1 MSEKRSSFTGSIG
14 FVLAAA
20 GSAVGLGNLWRF
32 PYLAA
37 QYGGGIFILV
47 YLILAVTF
55 GFSLLILELAIGRKT
70 KTSALKAYTT
80 FSKKFS
86 WLGWLAAIVPV
97 IIMPYYMVIAGW
109 VLKYMTVFFTGQG
122 SAAAADG
129 YFGGF
134 ISQTG
139 EPIVFFAI
147 MLLLTAVIVAF
158 GVQNGVER
166 VSKVMMPV
174 LLVITVG
181 ISIYVAFLP
190 GAGDGIKYYLLPDFS
205 KFSIKTVCAA
215 MGQLF
220 YSMSIAMGIM
230 ISYGS
235 YVTDEINL
243 NKSVNQ
249 IEIFDTV
256 VALLAGLMIVPAVY
270 VFSGEEGLATG
281 GAGLMFMTLPKV
293 FDMMPMGNLIGAV
306 FFVLVLLAA
315 LTSTI
320 SLMEAVVSIIMDKT
334 SLSRKKTVVIVTA
347 ATFLLGIPSSL
358 GNGTWSNITILGMDF
373 LTFFDYISNSVMMPI
388 VAIGSCILIGWVTG
402 TKVLEDEITKN
413 GDKFGRVKI
422 FRVMIRYIAPVFLV
436 VILVFYSL
444 AQFGLISF

>member
-1 MSEKRSSFTGSIG
+1 MNEKRSSFTGSLG
-14 FVLAAA
+14 FILAAA

-70 KTSALKAYTT
+70 RTSAIGAY
-80 FSKKFS
+80 KKLHNKFG
-86 WLGWLAAIVPV
+86 WLGYLAGLIPV
-97 IIMPYYMVIAGW
+97 IILPYYTVIAGW
-109 VLKYMTVFFTGQG
+109 VLKYFTVFLTGQG
-122 SAAAADG
+122 NAAAADG
-129 YFGGF
+129 YFGSF
-134 ISQTG
+134 IGQPVA
-139 EPIVFFAI
+139 PIIFFAI
-147 MLLLTAVIVAF
+147 VLVATAVIVAF
-158 GVQNGVER
+158 GVEKGVER

-174 LLVITVG
+174 LLLITVG
-181 ISIYVAFLP
+181 ISVYVAFIP

-235 YVTDEINL
+235 YVGDDISL

-249 IEIFDTV
+249 IEIFDTL
-256 VALLAGLMIVPAVY
+256 VAMLAGFMIVPAVY

-293 FDMMPMGNLIGAV
+293 FDMMPMGNIIGLV

-320 SLMEAVVSIIMDKT
+320 SLMEAIVSIFMDKLGT
-334 SLSRKKTVVIVTA
+334 SRKKTVIGVTLFC
-347 ATFLLGIPSSL
+347 FLLGIPSSL
-358 GNGTWSNITILGMDF
+358 GNGIWGGIKLLGMDF

-388 VAIGSCILIGWVTG
+388 LAIGSCILVGWFTG

-413 GDKFGRVKI
+413 GETFGRAKI
-422 FRVMIRYIAPVFLV
+422 FRVMIKYIAPVFLV
-436 VILVFYSL
+436 MILVFYSL
-444 AQFGLISF
+444 AQFGIITF